1 MQSEVGRMFRRLMT
15 RAKINNELNSY
26 PCSDYLHN
34 ALRFIAQG
42 EANVAY
48 DEICHAIIRSGGRLT
63 ESEEEYRKKV
73 QE

>member
-1 MQSEVGRMFRRLMT
+1 MIRRLMT
-15 RAKINNELNSY
+15 TVSFNRELNSY

-42 EANVAY
+42 EADVAY
-48 DEICHAIIRSGGRLT
+48 DEICHAIIRSGGKLT

-73 QE
+73 

>member
-1 MQSEVGRMFRRLMT
+1 MLRRLMT
-15 RAKINNELNSY
+15 IVNINKELNSY

-34 ALRFIAQG
+34 ALRFIMQG
-42 EANVAY
+42 ESDVAY

-73 QE
+73 E

>member
-1 MQSEVGRMFRRLMT
+1 MIRRLIT
-15 RAKINNELNSY
+15 RTKINNELNSY

-34 ALRFIAQG
+34 ALRFIMQG
-42 EANVAY
+42 ESDVAY

-73 QE
+73 Y